1 MLCLSSRMPPEEITM
16 PLPLHFDDE
25 DQFQVTQTI
34 REFRLRRREMG
45 HFPLPNPSTIVA
57 AELLARSLMDMQAP
71 DLGAVG
77 VAEVTANGLTT
88 YIATSSGFGML
99 PNDVIVQWSAY
110 LTGTLENSYQKVSCM
125 SLNSHAVF
133 YAPAHMDTIRFI
145 TQAFP
150 RFDGR
155 HQPISQANVGAA
167 ALALR
172 QLPEEAPFGT
182 DAAGNVLQ
190 AGYGPATSAIRMAL
204 ACAIGVRI
212 NAAGADDARR
222 NVLDALERLNDELE
236 RAPYGD
242 RYMLAQ
248 NLAALAN
255 SGGHPEQF
263 RYREN
268 PLQPIS
274 PVIRIQSV
282 LNDAWR
288 VADLNRFCAEPKL
301 FTYLANK
308 GHPGRLTGQVALWWD
323 RTRQNNYSPS
333 PGTGVW
339 ADYMMPCTSCQNRS
353 QQMLQGIP
361 VGPERVEEMPAM
373 VLTNKPA
380 ARQRRNSIG

>member
-1 MLCLSSRMPPEEITM
+1 MT
-16 PLPLHFDDE
+16 LPLHIDDE
-25 DQFQVTQTI
+25 EQFQVSQTI

-45 HFPLPNPSTIVA
+45 QFPLPNPSTVVA
-57 AELLARSLMDMQAP
+57 AELLARSLMDMNAP

-99 PNDVIVQWSAY
+99 PDDVIRQWSAY
-110 LTGTLENSYQKVSCM
+110 LTATLENSYQKVSCM
-125 SLNSHAVF
+125 SLRSHAIF

-150 RFDGR
+150 AFEGR
-155 HQPISQANVGAA
+155 HQPISQANVDAA

-172 QLPEEAPFGT
+172 RLPQDTPFGT
-182 DAAGNVLQ
+182 DLAGGPQLV
-190 AGYGPATSAIRMAL
+190 GYGPAMTAIRMAL

-212 NAAGADDARR
+212 NAAGAEDARR
-222 NVLDALERLNDELE
+222 NVLAALDRLNDELE
-236 RAPYGD
+236 DAPYGD

-268 PLQPIS
+268 PLQSIS
-274 PVIRIQSV
+274 AVTKIQGV
-282 LNDAWR
+282 LTDAWR

-308 GHPGRLTGQVALWWD
+308 GQPGRLTGQVAIWWD
-323 RTRQNNYSPS
+323 RTRTNNYCPA

-339 ADYMMPCTSCQNRS
+339 ADYMLPCTSCQNRS

-373 VLTNKPA
+373 VLANKPA